1 MPPTHPLNPINP
13 DNARI
18 LRITAA
24 AGTELADAFSS
35 DTCNTLHV
43 AYFTLRQK
51 RFTTRRAVFPH
62 ATWLV
67 QSADHWP
74 IFLTAAS
81 RRSLVRVSVPVWGT
95 FLSEPLMIVD
105 LVGLYPT
112 NYLIIRIPI
121 FYQLIFNK
129 YLHAQPLYYTVLVRF
144 STGYPIVE
152 GRLHTCYSPVRRSPP
167 SYCYS
172 CAAPRLACVR
182 PVASVHPEPGSNS
195 SLYSIILFDPL
206 LTLLSDAFFYLFLFR
221 IFRYVLS

>member
-1 MPPTHPLNPINP
+1 MGFHHWLIWPPTDPLNPMIP
-13 DNARI
+13 DNAWI

-24 AGTELADAFSS
+24 AGTELADPYSYSTVKMVHEPVF
-35 DTCNTLHV
+35 LPV
-43 AYFTLRQK
+43 QKQFTIHR
-51 RFTTRRAVFPH
+51 TVFLH

-67 QSADHWP
+67 QALAHWP

-105 LVGLYPT
+105 LVSRYLT
-112 NYLIIRIPI
+112 NYLIIRMPI

-129 YLHAQPLYYTVLVRF
+129 YLHAEPLYYTVLVRF

-195 SLYSIILFDPL
+195 SL
-206 LTLLSDAFFYLFLFR
+206 
-221 IFRYVLS
+221 